1 MAKARRKKARKKKK
15 RARPRRPRRAARR
28 SIRRRRP
35 RTRRRP
41 KSHRS
46 KRRRSTRRHRARR
59 RRLTTRTAAR
69 RGRSVRGWWK
79 LPKEKLLDLR
89 LCDLNL
95 RIEGSPIRVC
105 VRQLY
110 RELRLRDFVFRP
122 SVWLSNEW
130 FTPDG
135 VSGVAVPFYLAHPR
149 LRALEREFML
159 EVEGGTQEWCLKLL
173 RHETGHALLNAYQ
186 LHRRR
191 DWQEQFG
198 RSSDKY
204 PETYLPKPYSKRF
217 VIHLENWYAQAH
229 PHEDWAETF
238 AVWLKPRSDWRT
250 RYADWPALKKLE
262 YVERLMQEVCGRR
275 PLRRNRRPVEPVHR
289 ITQTLRNYYTDKQ
302 ARYRIDKP
310 EFLDRDLRRLF
321 SDAEEYRGNE
331 KASRYLRR
339 MRGSLIETV
348 GRWTSEYNYRTGEV
362 LTEMTARCDELDLH
376 LMHDEHV
383 TKDEVIACLTALIMN
398 KLHSGGFHIR
408 L

>member
-1 MAKARRKKARKKKK
+1 V
-15 RARPRRPRRAARR
+15 
-28 SIRRRRP
+28 
-35 RTRRRP
+35 
-41 KSHRS
+41 
-46 KRRRSTRRHRARR
+46 
-59 RRLTTRTAAR
+59 
-69 RGRSVRGWWK
+69 RGVRGWWK
-79 LPKEKLLDLR
+79 LPKERLLDLR

-95 RIEGSPIRVC
+95 RMESSPIRPC
-105 VRQLY
+105 VRELY
-110 RELRLRDFVFRP
+110 RELKARGLAFRP
-122 SVWLSNEW
+122 NVWLSTEW

-135 VSGVAVPFYLAHPR
+135 VTGVAVPFFLAHPR

-159 EVEGGTQEWCLKLL
+159 EVEGGTREWCLKLL

-198 RSSDKY
+198 RSSQKY
-204 PETYLPKPYSKRF
+204 PDTYLPKPYSKRF

-262 YVERLMQEVCGRR
+262 YVERLMQEIGARR

-289 ITQTLRNYYTDKQ
+289 LNQTLRAYYADKQ
-302 ARYRIDKP
+302 ARYAADRP
-310 EFLDRDLRRLF
+310 EFLERDLKRLF
-321 SDAEEYRGNE
+321 SDSAEHRGNE
-331 KASRYLRR
+331 KAWRYIRR
-339 MRGSLIETV
+339 VRNEIIAIV
-348 GRWTSEYNYRTGEV
+348 ARWTSEYDYRINEV
-362 LTEMTARCDELDLH
+362 LSEMTERCRELDLRVVRDDQA
-376 LMHDEHV
+376 M
-383 TKDEVIACLTALIMN
+383 KDEMIACLTTLVMN